1 MSAGIVAIFLAV
13 PAERRTLEDVARPFS
28 AARNWVVQ
36 KRGVA
41 AATH

>member
-1 MSAGIVAIFLAV
+1 MSASA
-13 PAERRTLEDVARPFS
+13 AELGGTGARRRALEDVARPFT

-41 AATH
+41 AAMH